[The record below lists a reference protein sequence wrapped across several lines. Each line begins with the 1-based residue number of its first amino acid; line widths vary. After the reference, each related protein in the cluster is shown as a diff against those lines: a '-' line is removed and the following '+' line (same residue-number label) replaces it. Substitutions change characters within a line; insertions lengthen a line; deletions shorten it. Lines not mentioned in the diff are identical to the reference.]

1 MLQDLDEGKV
11 SGNNLIWK
19 SEKTKY
25 NYNIMVINAIDI
37 FNSIQ
42 KKGASIKREQKYVG

>member
-11 SGNNLIWK
+11 SGNNIIWK

-25 NYNIMVINAIDI
+25 NYNIILINAINI
-37 FNSIQ
+37 FSNIQ
-42 KKGASIKREQKYVG
+42 KRGPL